1 MNKIAIHVDSLGKR
15 YRIGARERYHTMRDR
30 LTNALNAPARWLS
43 SNGAEASRSGP
54 NHFWA
59 LRNVSFELKEGEV
72 LGLIDRNGAGKTPLL
87 KILSRVTKLRYKQ
100 TVIGPPWAVLQPVMA
115 MHAFSLFFRQAGEPT
130 INQVNPRFDT
140 RDSGPNRQFHLR
152 RS

>member
-1 MNKIAIHVDSLGKR
+1 VDSLGKR

-30 LTNALNAPARWLS
+30 LTHALTAPARWFS
-43 SNGAEASRSGP
+43 SNGAGASRNGP
-54 NHFWA
+54 NLLWA
-59 LRNVSFELKEGEV
+59 LRNVSFELKEGEAI
-72 LGLIDRNGAGKTPLL
+72 GLIGRDGASKNPLL

-100 TVIGPPWAVLQPVMA
+100 TVIGAPWVVLQPVKA

-130 INQVNPRFDT
+130 IDHINPRYDS
-140 RDSGPNRQFHLR
+140 RDRGPNRQFQLR